1 MEPRAH
7 HPAIELSR
15 RCLLRG
21 LGAAALGGLGAGCAT
36 NPVTGSSEMM
46 LLSEAEEI
54 ELGKKAFAEL
64 AWQQGGPLRTDPAT
78 QNYLAGVVKELH
90 QVSHRPNLPVD
101 FTLESASEPN
111 AWAIPGHTAM
121 NRGLLQHLENEAQFA
136 FVMGHEM
143 GHVAARHSAARQ
155 SRATVGNAGIGIL
168 GVASEVL
175 GLGSVG
181 GLAVGAAGAGTQL
194 LLLSYDRNQELQAD
208 QLGAL
213 YMARAGYDPNQAV
226 RSHEVLNKAID
237 DHLAN
242 LGQKRGDP
250 SGMSQLM
257 STHPRHEVRISELQA
272 YIKSIP
278 ASDVRIQGDGLFA
291 ERWLRQTE
299 PVRRLAPAYAHYDRA
314 MQALGQAFKA
324 SEQKQE
330 HGRAAEGRRDPARDR
345 GGDPDRRPGPVRN
358 PPGVPPRRDGA
369 EGRGAHARSTARSP
383 STPATSPP
391 SGRWR
396 RSAASL
402 GRSGSAGRRPR
413 LADAGVCASPPR

>member
-1 MEPRAH
+1 MLPGPDPRDV
-7 HPAIELSR
+7 ELSR
-15 RCLLRG
+15 RGLLQG
-21 LGAAALGGLGAGCAT
+21 LGAVALGGGLVAGCAT

-46 LLSEAEEI
+46 LLSEEEEL
-54 ELGKKAFAEL
+54 ELGKKAFAQL
-64 AWQQGGPLRTDPAT
+64 AWQQGGPLRIDAST
-78 QNYLAGVVKELH
+78 QSYLDGIVKELH

-155 SRATVGNAGIGIL
+155 SRATVGNTGLGIL

-175 GLGSVG
+175 GLGAVG

-194 LLLSYDRNQELQAD
+194 LLLSYDRSQELQAD

-237 DHLAN
+237 AHLAN
-242 LGQKRGDP
+242 LGQKRGEA
-250 SGMSQLM
+250 SSMSQLM
-257 STHPRHEVRISELQA
+257 STHPRHEARIAELQA
-272 YIKSIP
+272 YIKTIP
-278 ASDVRIQGDGLFA
+278 PSDVRIEGDGIHA
-291 ERWLRQTE
+291 DRWLRQTE
-299 PVRRLAPAYAHYDRA
+299 PVRRVGPAYARYDRA
-314 MQALGQAFKA
+314 LQAFGQAFKA

-330 HGRAAEGRRDPARDR
+330 AVVRQKLAETQRELQAAIQIADQAQFATLQGYILAVTGRKGEARNAFNRAVSLYPGYQPALR
-345 GGDPDRRPGPVRN
+345 
-358 PPGVPPRRDGA
+358 A
-369 EGRGAHARSTARSP
+369 LARIGT
-383 STPATSPP
+383 
-391 SGRWR
+391 
-396 RSAASL
+396 
-402 GRSGSAGRRPR
+402 
-413 LADAGVCASPPR
+413 